1 MRGDIKSLRW
11 LVAKRRE
18 NSDAENAERRTVY
31 RGRVW
36 WAAIGTPRGC
46 GIRSHKIG
54 RSLQDD
60 SATFDYRHL
69 RNNLSRSVKTF
80 RCDTIRL
87 TRVRNHY
94 RNHGL
99 NTWMI
104 HGGVIVSH
112 SRHTV

>member
-1 MRGDIKSLRW
+1 MRGYIKPLRW

-36 WAAIGTPRGC
+36 WAAIRTPCGC
-46 GIRSHKIG
+46 GIGSRKIIG
-54 RSLQDD
+54 SIQDD
-60 SATFDYRHL
+60 SATFNYRHL
-69 RNNLSRSVKTF
+69 RNNLPRSVKTF

-87 TRVRNHY
+87 TRVRNLY
-94 RNHGL
+94 QNRGL

-112 SRHTV
+112 SRHAA